1 MKKCVVITL
10 ALVLGLNVSFVLAYR
25 CPKLVEE
32 CRALVTKLEKRRG
45 VDKTTIGDA
54 KEGCEEALRLHK
66 AGQHKASV
74 IKAGEAIALA
84 GHAVK

>member
-1 MKKCVVITL
+1 MKRHLVITL
-10 ALVLGLNVSFVLAYR
+10 VLLLGLNVPFVLAYR

-45 VDKTTIGDA
+45 VDQAKVAEA

-66 AGQHKASV
+66 AGQHKESV
-74 IKAGEAIALA
+74 IKAGEAIAQA

>member
-1 MKKCVVITL
+1 MKRLSVITL
-10 ALVLGLNVSFVLAYR
+10 VCVLGLHVPFVFAYR

-32 CRALVTKLEKRRG
+32 CRALVTKLEKRQG

-54 KEGCEEALRLHK
+54 KEACEEALQLHK
-66 AGQHKASV
+66 AGKHKESV